1 MQEIL
6 GITLASMQQ
15 DMERVNGIATNLANV
30 ATPGYKRSVA
40 AMRPFV
46 DAMNEVVLADGLMP
60 AGAHAMAGTALGMQ
74 VRLDSRAGTIRHTG
88 EPMDL
93 AINGDGF
100 FEVTTENGPAY
111 TRQGNFRTD
120 PRGRLV
126 TAHGDPVMGS
136 NGEIY
141 LTTQSPV
148 VDSAG
153 NVTEPDATTGPSA
166 GAAGQ
171 PVAQVKLV
179 KFDDPSTMRAM
190 GNGLM
195 AAGTGMNVMKQ
206 SDMQLTQGAI
216 ENSNVNPITEMTQ
229 MMLGVRHF
237 ETMQKIAQG
246 YDDMVGSAI
255 TKLGEL
261 S

>member
-6 GITLASMQQ
+6 SITLASMQQ

-46 DAMNEVVLADGLMP
+46 DAMNDVVQADGLMP
-60 AGAHAMAGTALGMQ
+60 AGAHAMAGTALSQ
-74 VRLDSRAGTIRHTG
+74 LVRLDNRAGTIRHTG

-100 FEVTTENGPAY
+100 FEVSTQNGPAY
-111 TRQGNFRTD
+111 TRQGNLRTD

-126 TAHGDPVMGS
+126 TAHGDPVTGN
-136 NGEIY
+136 NGEIS
-141 LTTQSPV
+141 LTTLNPV
-148 VDSAG
+148 IDSMG
-153 NVTEPDATTGPSA
+153 NVTEPGATTGPSV
-166 GAAGQ
+166 GVPGE
-171 PVAQVKLV
+171 PVAQLKLV
-179 KFDDPSTMRAM
+179 KFDDPSSMRPM

-195 AAGTGMNVMKQ
+195 SAGTGMNVMKQ
-206 SDMQLTQGAI
+206 SDVQVTQGAL
-216 ENSNVNPITEMTQ
+216 ENSNVNPIPEMTQ
-229 MMLGVRHF
+229 MMIGVRHF
-237 ETMQKIAQG
+237 ETMQKITQG
-246 YDDMVGSAI
+246 YDDMIGTAI
-255 TKLGEL
+255 NKLGEL